1 MLWKFLFTT
10 LGLPTA
16 DDNLDG
22 YRISDVTSQ
31 GKINNNSKSDVIIF
45 MGF

>member
-1 MLWKFLFTT
+1 MKVSFFTM

-31 GKINNNSKSDVIIF
+31 GKIDWFKTVTYIKG
-45 MGF
+45 GF